1 MRAEDLFAEL
11 EQNDPDFRAAWA
23 VEEPKLQLGLNVYHH
38 RSERGWT
45 QVELASRAGM
55 RQPRIAE
62 IERGD
67 GNPKFETLIRLANAF
82 GVSVSALVSTP
93 QTEPE
98 PVDYSPDWAAFVEP
112 HAYEDVLDAYAP
124 QFSSP
129 IRLVAKTRE
138 RPLTPS
144 RGVFASFGVAD
155 VREALERIHFNAK
168 GNRTLFDDAAAD
180 EWKFGLKERE

>member
-1 MRAEDLFAEL
+1 MRAEDLFAEI
-11 EQNDPDFRAAWA
+11 EQSDPEFRDTWA
-23 VEEPKLQLGLNVYHH
+23 IEGPKLKLGLNVYRL

-45 QVELASRAGM
+45 QEELASRAGM

-82 GVSVSALVSTP
+82 GICLSALVSSEPTKSEAIDCSVDWAVFAQSHALHDDVLASYTP
-93 QTEPE
+93 Q
-98 PVDYSPDWAAFVEP
+98 FG
-112 HAYEDVLDAYAP
+112 
-124 QFSSP
+124 SP

-144 RGVFASFGVAD
+144 RGVFANIGVL
-155 VREALERIHFNAK
+155 EALERIHFDAK
-168 GNRTLFDDAAAD
+168 GNHSLFEESAD
-180 EWKFGLKERE
+180 EEWTFGFKRQA